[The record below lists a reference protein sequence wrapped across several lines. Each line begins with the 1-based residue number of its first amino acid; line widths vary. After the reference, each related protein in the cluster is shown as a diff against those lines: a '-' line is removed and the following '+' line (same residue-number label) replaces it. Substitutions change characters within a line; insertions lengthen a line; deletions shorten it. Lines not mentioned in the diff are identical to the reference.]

1 MLPAHA
7 GGNIAG
13 HAYVPA
19 DPYLSM
25 TDRTDVALDSE
36 IPRIAARVL
45 LVEDNLVNV
54 EMAKAILEQSGL
66 QVHVAMSG
74 SEAVSSAAAGQFDM
88 ILMDIQLPD
97 FDGYE
102 AARRIRAEE
111 APGRRTPIVAMSGTL
126 GPDVQQ
132 RCNDAGIDGYE
143 EKPLTSALLARLAS
157 RWLVGNSHVDPCT
170 PRSLSPE
177 RLARLFRESAAR
189 LIADLQ
195 RGHRGGDR
203 DAMMRAAHTLKS
215 ISARVSAGD
224 LSKVCADLEAA
235 TRNAQPAD
243 LGPAVASVLG
253 AYAALDASLR
263 GEVVAPLRKGQV
275 ATPAAQSAPLV
286 LVVDD
291 EENER
296 FLVRRMLEHAGYH
309 VDECDCGQAALAYCR
324 NRRPDI
330 VLLDGLMPGMDGI
343 ATCQAL
349 RADFPPEDLPIVIF
363 TGLDDPE
370 WRVRALQAGA
380 DSFVEKSVGI
390 AELVGGLRAALTACG
405 LESRRR

>member
-1 MLPAHA
+1 
-7 GGNIAG
+7 
-13 HAYVPA
+13 
-19 DPYLSM
+19 M

-36 IPRIAARVL
+36 IPRIVARVL
-45 LVEDNLVNV
+45 LVEDNPINV
-54 EMAKAILEQSGL
+54 EMAKAILEPSGL
-66 QVHVAMSG
+66 KVRVAMSG
-74 SEAVSSAAAGQFDM
+74 SEAVSAAATSRFDI

-111 APGRRTPIVAMSGTL
+111 APGRRTPIVAMSATL

-132 RCNDAGIDGYE
+132 RCIDAGIDGYE

-157 RWLVGNSHVDPCT
+157 QWLVGNSPVDPRA
-170 PRSLSPE
+170 PRGLSPE
-177 RLARLFRESAAR
+177 RLAGLFRESAPR

-195 RGHRGGDR
+195 RAHDAGDR
-203 DAMMRAAHTLKS
+203 DAVMRAAHTLKS
-215 ISARVSAGD
+215 ISARVSSGD

-235 TRNAQPAD
+235 TRHAEPAD

-253 AYAALDASLR
+253 AYAALDPSLC
-263 GEVVAPLRKGQV
+263 GEFVAPLPLRKEPV
-275 ATPAAQSAPLV
+275 ATPAAQTAPLV

-296 FLVRRMLEHAGYH
+296 FLVRRALEQAGYR
-309 VDECDCGQAALAYCR
+309 VNESDCGQSALACCR
-324 NRRPDI
+324 NQRPDV

-349 RADFPPEDLPIVIF
+349 RAEFPSERLPILMF
-363 TGLDDPE
+363 TGLDDPD
-370 WRVRALQAGA
+370 WRARALQAGA
-380 DSFVEKSVGI
+380 NSFIEKSVGI
-390 AELVGGLRAALTACG
+390 DELVANLRTSLIARQ
-405 LESRRR
+405 SRQR